1 MAIGHFRR
9 TESVNHTSLEE
20 DTRNLEKKAVSRD
33 GLVLSRSVNDILE
46 EKDTDSS
53 EIESKS
59 ESESESESGDE
70 ITYYK
75 PILIRKSGSPKDLLT
90 REPPLSIKDIE
101 KKILNQRIEHSLT
114 VTKNLSLS
122 EINIDHNYTSTD
134 KDLLKRTLLL
144 NDDDTIDHD
153 LEEEKWKDRQQLR
166 LDRERKKLVQKQLEF
181 EERQERLLKRSIA
194 SIENENDNDNDHQIN
209 KRSLNRTKNTESKSH
224 FEKRK
229 RINSFKPQRVTD
241 TTFNKDLPSSSLN
254 KDLGKHNDSNNGSS
268 SSSSN
273 VNEYSIL

>member
-9 TESVNHTSLEE
+9 SESVNHTSLEE

-90 REPPLSIKDIE
+90 REPPPSIKDIE